1 MPYQSVEEYGPEESI
16 DESLM
21 YVTANRVGI
30 FRRGKSKCKVG
41 DQVKKGQVLG
51 AIEQLGTIVDVKS
64 PQDGE
69 IAAYKVADGDPVE
82 YGGAIVCLAPFF
94 GMEDAGKTQLRG
106 IQ

>member
-1 MPYQSVEEYGPEESI
+1 MLLPDAVALPIRLPQ
-16 DESLM
+16 
-21 YVTANRVGI
+21 
-30 FRRGKSKCKVG
+30 
-41 DQVKKGQVLG
+41 
-51 AIEQLGTIVDVKS
+51 S